1 MTRQDSSF
9 GRLSAAWSAATRFG
23 SSLLGSSPATPL
35 PAPAAPQPA
44 PLDDAPS
51 SWIQHASSQ
60 PHHSTAAAPWVL
72 VASRWAR
79 LPSSFEPGLL
89 ASGHPERIYRI
100 DPVAVSTLD
109 ELEQRCRHHS
119 PRLIV
124 IDFDLASAAGAE
136 ALHRFKRRVA
146 ASDLLMGTSPM
157 QAEVDIALLREMR
170 GLLEWTLTREQLSR
184 ALDAVIEGEL
194 WFPRAVVQALYLSL
208 RSDVEATHPLPRH
221 SALNSS
227 GDGELTLRELE
238 VMALMRQGFTN
249 REIGDRLGI
258 SVNTVKKHLIH
269 VFEKRGLRGRR
280 QALEE

>member
-23 SSLLGSSPATPL
+23 SALFASSSAAPL
-35 PAPAAPQPA
+35 PAPAAAQPA
-44 PLDDAPS
+44 PSQDAPS
-51 SWIQHASSQ
+51 SWIQQASSQ

-89 ASGHPERIYRI
+89 ASGHAERIYRI
-100 DPVAVSTLD
+100 DPVAVGTLD
-109 ELEQRCRHHS
+109 ELEQRCRRHS

-124 IDFDLASAAGAE
+124 IDFELALAAGAE

-146 ASDLLMGTSPM
+146 ASDLLLGTSPM

-170 GLLEWTLTREQLSR
+170 GLLEWTLTRDQLSR

-194 WFPRAVVQALYLSL
+194 WFPRSVVQALYFSL
-208 RSDVEATHPLPRH
+208 RSDAETPFQLPRH
-221 SALNSS
+221 SSVNASE
-227 GDGELTLRELE
+227 DAQLTLRELE

>member
-1 MTRQDSSF
+1 MTREDSSF
-9 GRLSAAWSAATRFG
+9 GRLSAAWGVATRFG
-23 SSLLGSSPATPL
+23 SSLLGSSSATPL
-35 PAPAAPQPA
+35 PAPVAPQPA
-44 PLDDAPS
+44 PSDGAPS

-100 DPVAVSTLD
+100 DPVAVGTLD
-109 ELEQRCRHHS
+109 ELEQRSRHHS

-124 IDFDLASAAGAE
+124 IDYELARAAGAE

-146 ASDLLMGTSPM
+146 ASDLLLGASPM
-157 QAEVDIALLREMR
+157 QPDVDVALLREMR
-170 GLLEWTLTREQLSR
+170 GLLEWTLTRDQLSR

-194 WFPRAVVQALYLSL
+194 WFARSVVQALYLSL
-208 RSDVEATHPLPRH
+208 RADGEPTHPLPRH
-221 SALNSS
+221 STVNASA
-227 GDGELTLRELE
+227 DGELTLRELE

-258 SVNTVKKHLIH
+258 SINTVKKHLIH

-280 QALEE
+280 QALGE